1 MRKRKLFRNLVIV
14 LIIIAFF
21 LILYNL
27 NINEFINTLYKVRI
41 DYVLLMIFSNFLAIL
56 LFSMAWHVVINEVY
70 KISFKDSFISSC
82 VCIFGNLIIPSA
94 SFSGEVMRINYF
106 KKKYKIPIEHVLATV
121 AINRFQYSVT
131 MISFFI
137 IGIAIAYYYGMQIFS
152 LLIALI
158 LILIVTIPL
167 IILLFNPK
175 ALVIMVDK
183 FLRIFFFFSKEKDKI
198 GFIYDKVYEAVD
210 QFNLTVAYIK
220 KSKGMILAL
229 ICMALQWLF
238 NSITI
243 YLAFLSINVSV
254 NVGIIIFT
262 YPIFAMLTVTPIGIP
277 GNIGLI
283 EASMIW
289 LYSGFGINFLASL
302 VAVFLTR
309 TIVIL
314 MDLFIPLPMFIK
326 YKKFVL

>member
-1 MRKRKLFRNLVIV
+1 M
-14 LIIIAFF
+14 
-21 LILYNL
+21 
-27 NINEFINTLYKVRI
+27 LYKVRI
-41 DYVLLMIFSNFLAIL
+41 DYVLLMIISNFLAIL
-56 LFSMAWHVVINEVY
+56 LFSMAWHVVINEIY
-70 KISFKDSFISSC
+70 RISFKDSFISSC
-82 VCIFGNLIIPSA
+82 ICIFGNLIVPSA

-106 KKKYKIPIEHVLATV
+106 KKKYKVPIERVLATI

-131 MISFFI
+131 MLSFFI
-137 IGIAIAYYYGMQIFS
+137 IGIVIAYYYGMQIFS

-158 LILIVTIPL
+158 FVLIITIPL
-167 IILLFNPK
+167 ILLLFS
-175 ALVIMVDK
+175 ARSLIIIVDK
-183 FLRIFFFFSKEKDKI
+183 FFRIFFFLSKEKDKI

-220 KSKGMILAL
+220 KSKGMVLAL
-229 ICMALQWLF
+229 LCMALQWLF